1 MNPVA
6 LIGAA
11 LITVGLL
18 LSRRADVRTRAGQLL
33 AGLSPITPTEA
44 LRLAA
49 LRGDSAP
56 YLAIKGSVDA
66 SEIFEDEHHR
76 PLVFRRE
83 RVSIA
88 DDQGWRVIDVAER
101 SLPFVISD
109 PSSAIRIATADL
121 ADGLVVVERRWE
133 GSVAELH
140 AAGREYQSPETAA
153 LVAAIAASDPSRQA
167 RVGLEQISNLDRAT
181 AAGQLIDGELRAGAG
196 RPLVVT
202 TLERADALRLLGG
215 EGRGQLASSTVA
227 LALLALG
234 LLLLIGGIALALASP
249 ALVADVAS
257 PSPEATPTPTPES
270 GDARN
275 GGVGVGPGG
284 LLGLVVTF
292 ALPLLFAAVVV
303 LITRLATRQRR

>member
-1 MNPVA
+1 MNPIA

-11 LITVGLL
+11 LLVIGLL
-18 LSRRADVRTRAGQLL
+18 LSRRTDARTRAGQLL
-33 AGLSPITPTEA
+33 AGLSPISPTEA
-44 LRLAA
+44 LKLAA

-56 YLAIKGSVDA
+56 YLAIKGSIDA
-66 SEIFEDEHHR
+66 PEIFEDEHHR

-88 DDQGWRVIDVAER
+88 DEGGWRVIDTAER
-101 SLPFVISD
+101 SLPFVVSD
-109 PSSAIRIATADL
+109 PSNSISIATADL

-140 AAGREYQSPETAA
+140 AAGREYQRPETAA
-153 LVAAIAASDPSRQA
+153 LVAALATSDPTRGA
-167 RVGLEQISNLDRAT
+167 RVGLEQVSNLDRAT
-181 AAGQLIDGELRAGAG
+181 AAGQLVDGELRAGAG

-215 EGRGQLASSTVA
+215 EARGRLVSSTLA
-227 LALLALG
+227 LALLAIG
-234 LLLLIGGIALALASP
+234 LLLLLGGVALALASP
-249 ALVADVAS
+249 ALGADAAS
-257 PSPEATPTPTPES
+257 PSPTPTPNPES

-284 LLGLVVTF
+284 LLGLVVMF
-292 ALPLLFAAVVV
+292 ALPLLFAAIVV
-303 LITRLATRQRR
+303 LITRLVTRQRR

>member
-1 MNPVA
+1 MNPIA
-6 LIGAA
+6 LVGAA
-11 LITVGLL
+11 LIVFGLL
-18 LSRRADVRTRAGQLL
+18 LSRRTDVRTRAGQLL

-49 LRGDSAP
+49 LRGASAP
-56 YLAIKGSVDA
+56 YLAIKGSIDA
-66 SEIFEDEHHR
+66 AEIFEDENHR
-76 PLVFRRE
+76 PLVYRRE

-88 DDQGWRVIDVAER
+88 DEQGWRVIDDAVR

-109 PSSAIRIATADL
+109 ASSAINVSTADL

-140 AAGREYQSPETAA
+140 AASREYQSDETAA
-153 LVAAIAASDPSRQA
+153 LVATIAASDPTRGA

-181 AAGQLIDGELRAGAG
+181 AAGQLVDGELRAGAG

-202 TLERADALRLLGG
+202 TLERAEALRLLGG
-215 EGRGQLASSTVA
+215 EGRGRLASSTAA
-227 LALLALG
+227 LSLFALG
-234 LLLLIGGIALALASP
+234 LLLLLGGIALALASP
-249 ALVADVAS
+249 VLGADAAS
-257 PSPEATPTPTPES
+257 PSPTPTPES

-284 LLGLVVTF
+284 LLGLVMMF

-303 LITRLATRQRR
+303 LVTRLATRQRR

>member
-1 MNPVA
+1 MNPIA

-11 LITVGLL
+11 LIVIGLL
-18 LSRRADVRTRAGQLL
+18 LSRRTNVRTRAGQLL

-88 DDQGWRVIDVAER
+88 DEQGWRVIDVAER

-140 AAGREYQSPETAA
+140 AAAREYQSPETAA
-153 LVAAIAASDPSRQA
+153 LVAAIAASDPSRHA

-181 AAGQLIDGELRAGAG
+181 AAGQLVDGELRAGAG

-215 EGRGQLASSTVA
+215 EGRGRLASSTVA

-303 LITRLATRQRR
+303 LVTRLATRQRR

>member
-11 LITVGLL
+11 LLVIGLL
-18 LSRRADVRTRAGQLL
+18 LSRRTDARTRAGQLL
-33 AGLSPITPTEA
+33 AGLSPISPTEA
-44 LRLAA
+44 LKIAA

-56 YLAIKGSVDA
+56 YLAIKGSIDA
-66 SEIFEDEHHR
+66 PEIFEDEHHR

-88 DDQGWRVIDVAER
+88 DEGGWRVIDTAER
-101 SLPFVISD
+101 SLPFVVSD
-109 PSSAIRIATADL
+109 PSNSISIATTDL

-140 AAGREYQSPETAA
+140 AAGREYQRPETAA
-153 LVAAIAASDPSRQA
+153 LVAALATSDPTRGA
-167 RVGLEQISNLDRAT
+167 LVGLEQISNLDRAT
-181 AAGQLIDGELRAGAG
+181 AAGQLVDGELRAGAG

-215 EGRGQLASSTVA
+215 EARGRLVSSTLA
-227 LALLALG
+227 LALLVIG
-234 LLLLIGGIALALASP
+234 LLLLLGGVALTLASP
-249 ALVADVAS
+249 ALGADAAS
-257 PSPEATPTPTPES
+257 PSPTPTPNPES

-284 LLGLVVTF
+284 LLGLVVMF
-292 ALPLLFAAVVV
+292 ALPLLFAAIVV
-303 LITRLATRQRR
+303 LITRLVTRQRR

>member
-1 MNPVA
+1 MNPIAIV
-6 LIGAA
+6 GAA
-11 LITVGLL
+11 LVAVGLL
-18 LSRRADVRTRAGQLL
+18 LSRRTDVRTRAGQLL
-33 AGLSPITPTEA
+33 AGLSPVTPTEA

-49 LRGDSAP
+49 LRGESSP
-56 YLAIKGSVDA
+56 YLAIKGSIDA
-66 SEIFEDEHHR
+66 PEIFEDENHR
-76 PLVFRRE
+76 PLVYRRE

-88 DDQGWRVIDVAER
+88 DEGGWRVIDTAER
-101 SLPFVISD
+101 SLPFVVSDSSNSIS
-109 PSSAIRIATADL
+109 IATTDL

-133 GSVAELH
+133 GSVTELH

-153 LVAAIAASDPSRQA
+153 LVAALAASDPTRGA

-181 AAGQLIDGELRAGAG
+181 AAGQLVDGELRAGSG

-202 TLERADALRLLGG
+202 TLERAEALRLLGT
-215 EGRGQLASSTVA
+215 EGRGRLASSTLA

-234 LLLLIGGIALALASP
+234 VLLLIGGIALTLASP
-249 ALVADVAS
+249 ALGADAAS
-257 PSPEATPTPTPES
+257 PSPTPTPNPES

-284 LLGLVVTF
+284 LLGLVVMF

-303 LITRLATRQRR
+303 LVTRLATRTRR

>member
-1 MNPVA
+1 MNPIA
-6 LIGAA
+6 LVGAA
-11 LITVGLL
+11 LIVSGLL
-18 LSRRADVRTRAGQLL
+18 LSRRTDVRTRAGQLL

-49 LRGDSAP
+49 LRGASAP
-56 YLAIKGSVDA
+56 YLAIKGSIDA
-66 SEIFEDEHHR
+66 PEIFEDESHR
-76 PLVFRRE
+76 PLVYRRE

-88 DDQGWRVIDVAER
+88 DEQGWRVIDEAVR

-109 PSSAIRIATADL
+109 ASSAINVSTADL

-133 GSVAELH
+133 GSVADLH

-153 LVAAIAASDPSRQA
+153 LVAAIAASDPTRGA

-181 AAGQLIDGELRAGAG
+181 AAGQLVDGELRAGAG

-202 TLERADALRLLGG
+202 TLERAEALRLLGG
-215 EGRGQLASSTVA
+215 EGRGRLASSTAA
-227 LALLALG
+227 LALFALG
-234 LLLLIGGIALALASP
+234 LLLLLGGIALALASP
-249 ALVADVAS
+249 TLGADAAS
-257 PSPEATPTPTPES
+257 PSPTPTPES

-284 LLGLVVTF
+284 LLGLVMMF

-303 LITRLATRQRR
+303 LVTRLATRTRR

>member
-1 MNPVA
+1 MNPIA

-11 LITVGLL
+11 LIVVGLL
-18 LSRRADVRTRAGQLL
+18 LSRRTDVRTRAGQLL
-33 AGLSPITPTEA
+33 AGLSPISPTEA
-44 LRLAA
+44 LKLAA
-49 LRGDSAP
+49 LRGASAP
-56 YLAIKGSVDA
+56 YLAIKGSIDA
-66 SEIFEDEHHR
+66 PEIFEDEHHR

-83 RVSIA
+83 RVSVA
-88 DDQGWRVIDVAER
+88 DTGGWRVIDTAER
-101 SLPFVISD
+101 SLPFVVSD
-109 PSSAIRIATADL
+109 PSSSISIATADL

-140 AAGREYQSPETAA
+140 AAGREYQRPETAA
-153 LVAAIAASDPSRQA
+153 LVAALATSDPKRSA

-181 AAGQLIDGELRAGAG
+181 AAGQLVDGVLRAGAG

-215 EGRGQLASSTVA
+215 EGRGRLASSTLA

-234 LLLLIGGIALALASP
+234 VLLLIGGIALTLASP
-249 ALVADVAS
+249 ALGADAVS
-257 PSPEATPTPTPES
+257 PSPTPNPES

-292 ALPLLFAAVVV
+292 ALPLLFAALVV
-303 LITRLATRQRR
+303 LVTRLATRQRR

>member
-1 MNPVA
+1 MNPVV
-6 LIGAA
+6 IVGAA
-11 LITVGLL
+11 LILFGLL
-18 LSRRADVRTRAGQLL
+18 LSRRTDARTRAGQLL
-33 AGLSPITPTEA
+33 AGLSPISPTDA
-44 LRLAA
+44 LKLAA
-49 LRGDSAP
+49 LRGDAAP
-56 YLAIKGSVDA
+56 YLAIKGSIDA
-66 SEIFEDEHHR
+66 PEIFEDENHR
-76 PLVFRRE
+76 PLVYRRE

-88 DDQGWRVIDVAER
+88 DEGGWRVIDTAER
-101 SLPFVISD
+101 SLPFVVSD
-109 PSSAIRIATADL
+109 PSSSISIATADL

-153 LVAAIAASDPSRQA
+153 LVAALAVSDPTRGA

-202 TLERADALRLLGG
+202 TLERAEALRLLGT
-215 EGRGQLASSTVA
+215 EGRGRLASSTLA

-234 LLLLIGGIALALASP
+234 LLLLIGGAALALASP
-249 ALVADVAS
+249 ALGADAVS
-257 PSPEATPTPTPES
+257 PSPTPTPNPES

-284 LLGLVVTF
+284 LLGLVVMF
-292 ALPLLFAAVVV
+292 ALPLLFAVIVV
-303 LITRLATRQRR
+303 LLTRLVTRQRR

>member
-11 LITVGLL
+11 LLVIGLL
-18 LSRRADVRTRAGQLL
+18 LSRRTDARTRAGQLL
-33 AGLSPITPTEA
+33 AGLSPISPTEA
-44 LRLAA
+44 LKIAA

-56 YLAIKGSVDA
+56 YLAIKGSIDA
-66 SEIFEDEHHR
+66 PEIFEDEHHR

-88 DDQGWRVIDVAER
+88 DEGGWRVIDAAER
-101 SLPFVISD
+101 SLPFVVSD
-109 PSSAIRIATADL
+109 PSNSISIATTDL

-140 AAGREYQSPETAA
+140 AAGREYQRPETAA
-153 LVAAIAASDPSRQA
+153 LVAALATSDPTRGA

-181 AAGQLIDGELRAGAG
+181 AAGQLVDGELRAGAG

-215 EGRGQLASSTVA
+215 EARGRLVSSTLA
-227 LALLALG
+227 LALLVIG
-234 LLLLIGGIALALASP
+234 LLLLLGGVALTLASP
-249 ALVADVAS
+249 ALGADAAS
-257 PSPEATPTPTPES
+257 PSPTPTPNPES

-284 LLGLVVTF
+284 LLGLVVMF
-292 ALPLLFAAVVV
+292 ALPLLFAAIVV
-303 LITRLATRQRR
+303 LITRLVTRQRR

>member
-1 MNPVA
+1 MNPIA

-11 LITVGLL
+11 LLVIGLL
-18 LSRRADVRTRAGQLL
+18 LSRRTDARTRAGQLL
-33 AGLSPITPTEA
+33 AGLSPISPTEA
-44 LRLAA
+44 LKLAA

-56 YLAIKGSVDA
+56 YLAIKGSIDA
-66 SEIFEDEHHR
+66 PEIFEDEHHR

-88 DDQGWRVIDVAER
+88 DEGGWRVIDTAER
-101 SLPFVISD
+101 SLPFVVSD
-109 PSSAIRIATADL
+109 PSNSISIATADL
-121 ADGLVVVERRWE
+121 ADALVVVERRWE

-140 AAGREYQSPETAA
+140 AAGREYQRPETAA
-153 LVAAIAASDPSRQA
+153 LVAALATSDPTRGA

-181 AAGQLIDGELRAGAG
+181 AAGQLVDGELRAGAG

-215 EGRGQLASSTVA
+215 EARGRLVSSTLA
-227 LALLALG
+227 LALLAIG
-234 LLLLIGGIALALASP
+234 LLLLLGGVALALASP
-249 ALVADVAS
+249 ALGADAAS
-257 PSPEATPTPTPES
+257 PSPTPTPNPES

-284 LLGLVVTF
+284 LLGLVVMF
-292 ALPLLFAAVVV
+292 ALPLLFAAIVV
-303 LITRLATRQRR
+303 LITRLVTRQRR

>member
-11 LITVGLL
+11 LLVIGLL
-18 LSRRADVRTRAGQLL
+18 LSRRTDARTRAGQLL
-33 AGLSPITPTEA
+33 AGLSPISPTEA
-44 LRLAA
+44 LKIAA

-56 YLAIKGSVDA
+56 YLAIKGSIDA
-66 SEIFEDEHHR
+66 PEIFEDEHHR

-88 DDQGWRVIDVAER
+88 DEGGWRVIDTAER
-101 SLPFVISD
+101 SLPFVVSD
-109 PSSAIRIATADL
+109 PSNSISIATTDL

-140 AAGREYQSPETAA
+140 AAGREYQRPETAA
-153 LVAAIAASDPSRQA
+153 LVAALATSDPTRGA

-181 AAGQLIDGELRAGAG
+181 AAGQLVDGELRAGAG

-215 EGRGQLASSTVA
+215 EARGRLVSSTLA
-227 LALLALG
+227 LALLVIG
-234 LLLLIGGIALALASP
+234 LLLLLGGVALTLASP
-249 ALVADVAS
+249 ALGADAAS
-257 PSPEATPTPTPES
+257 PSPTPTPNPES

-284 LLGLVVTF
+284 LLGLVVMF
-292 ALPLLFAAVVV
+292 ALPLLLAAIVV
-303 LITRLATRQRR
+303 LITRLVTRQRR

>member
-1 MNPVA
+1 MNPIA

-11 LITVGLL
+11 LIVIGLL
-18 LSRRADVRTRAGQLL
+18 LSRRTNVRTRAGQLL

-88 DDQGWRVIDVAER
+88 DEQGWRVIDVAER

-140 AAGREYQSPETAA
+140 AAAREYQSPETAA
-153 LVAAIAASDPSRQA
+153 LVAAIAASDPSRHA

-181 AAGQLIDGELRAGAG
+181 AAGQLADGELRAGAG

-215 EGRGQLASSTVA
+215 EGRGRLASSTVA

-292 ALPLLFAAVVV
+292 ALPLLFAAAVV
-303 LITRLATRQRR
+303 LVTRLATRQRR

>member
-11 LITVGLL
+11 LLVIGLL
-18 LSRRADVRTRAGQLL
+18 LSRRTDARTRAGQLL
-33 AGLSPITPTEA
+33 AGLSPISPTEA
-44 LRLAA
+44 LKIAA

-56 YLAIKGSVDA
+56 YLAIKGSIDA
-66 SEIFEDEHHR
+66 PEIFEDEHHR

-88 DDQGWRVIDVAER
+88 DEGGWRVIDTAER
-101 SLPFVISD
+101 SLPFVVSD
-109 PSSAIRIATADL
+109 PSNSISIATTDL

-140 AAGREYQSPETAA
+140 AAGREYQRPETAA
-153 LVAAIAASDPSRQA
+153 LVAALATSDPTRGA

-181 AAGQLIDGELRAGAG
+181 AAGQLVDGELRAGAG

-215 EGRGQLASSTVA
+215 EARGRLVSSTLA
-227 LALLALG
+227 LALLVIG
-234 LLLLIGGIALALASP
+234 LLLLLGGVALTLASP
-249 ALVADVAS
+249 ALGADEAS
-257 PSPEATPTPTPES
+257 PSPTPTPNPES

-284 LLGLVVTF
+284 LLGLVVMF
-292 ALPLLFAAVVV
+292 ALPLLFAAIVV
-303 LITRLATRQRR
+303 LITRLVTRQRR

>member
-11 LITVGLL
+11 LIAVGLL

>member
-1 MNPVA
+1 MNPIALVGVA
-6 LIGAA
+6 LIA
-11 LITVGLL
+11 VGLL
-18 LSRRADVRTRAGQLL
+18 LSRRTDVRTRAGQLL

-56 YLAIKGSVDA
+56 YLAIKGSIDA
-66 SEIFEDEHHR
+66 PEIFEDENHR

-83 RVSIA
+83 RISIA
-88 DDQGWRVIDVAER
+88 DEQGWRVIDVAER
-101 SLPFVISD
+101 SLPFVVSD
-109 PSSAIRIATADL
+109 ASSAIRSATADL

-140 AAGREYQSPETAA
+140 AAGREYQSAETAA
-153 LVAAIAASDPSRQA
+153 LVAALATSDPARQA

-181 AAGQLIDGELRAGAG
+181 AAGQLVDGELRAGAG

-202 TLERADALRLLGG
+202 TLERAEALRLLGG
-215 EGRGQLASSTVA
+215 EGGGRLASSTA
-227 LALLALG
+227 TLALLALG
-234 LLLLIGGIALALASP
+234 ALLLLGGIALTLASP
-249 ALVADVAS
+249 AVVADVAS
-257 PSPEATPTPTPES
+257 PPPTPTPTPES

-284 LLGLVVTF
+284 LLGLVMMF
-292 ALPLLFAAVVV
+292 ALPLLFAAAVV
-303 LITRLATRQRR
+303 LVTRLVTRQRR

>member
-1 MNPVA
+1 MNPIA

-11 LITVGLL
+11 LIALGLL
-18 LSRRADVRTRAGQLL
+18 LSQRTDVRTRAGQLL

-49 LRGDSAP
+49 LRGESSP
-56 YLAIKGSVDA
+56 YLAIKGSIDA
-66 SEIFEDEHHR
+66 AEIFEDEHHR
-76 PLVFRRE
+76 PLVYRRE

-88 DDQGWRVIDVAER
+88 DEGGWRVIDTAER

-109 PSSAIRIATADL
+109 PSSAIRISIADL

-140 AAGREYQSPETAA
+140 AAGREYQSAETAA

-181 AAGQLIDGELRAGAG
+181 AAGQLVDGELRAGAG

-202 TLERADALRLLGG
+202 TLERAEALRLLGA
-215 EGRGQLASSTVA
+215 EGRGRLASSTVA

-249 ALVADVAS
+249 ALGADAAS
-257 PSPEATPTPTPES
+257 PSPTPTATPES

-284 LLGLVVTF
+284 LLGLVVMF
-292 ALPLLFAAVVV
+292 ALPLLFASVVV
-303 LITRLATRQRR
+303 LITRLATRTRR

>member
-11 LITVGLL
+11 LLVIGLL
-18 LSRRADVRTRAGQLL
+18 LSRRTDARTRAGQLL
-33 AGLSPITPTEA
+33 AGLSPISPTEA
-44 LRLAA
+44 LKIAA

-56 YLAIKGSVDA
+56 YLAIKGSIDA
-66 SEIFEDEHHR
+66 PEIFEDEHHR

-88 DDQGWRVIDVAER
+88 DEGGWRVIDTAER
-101 SLPFVISD
+101 SLPFVVSD
-109 PSSAIRIATADL
+109 PSNSINIATTDL

-140 AAGREYQSPETAA
+140 AAGREYQRPETAA
-153 LVAAIAASDPSRQA
+153 LVAALATSDPTRGA

-181 AAGQLIDGELRAGAG
+181 AAGQLVDGELRAGAG

-215 EGRGQLASSTVA
+215 EARGRLVSSTLA
-227 LALLALG
+227 LALLVIG
-234 LLLLIGGIALALASP
+234 LLLILGGVALTLASP
-249 ALVADVAS
+249 ALGADAAS
-257 PSPEATPTPTPES
+257 PSPTPTPNPES

-284 LLGLVVTF
+284 LLGLVVMF
-292 ALPLLFAAVVV
+292 ALPLLFAAIVV
-303 LITRLATRQRR
+303 LITRLVTRQRR

>member
-1 MNPVA
+1 MNPIA
-6 LIGAA
+6 LIGSAIFA
-11 LITVGLL
+11 LGLL
-18 LSRRADVRTRAGQLL
+18 LSRRTDVRTRAGQLL

-49 LRGDSAP
+49 LRGESSP
-56 YLAIKGSVDA
+56 YLAIKGSIDA
-66 SEIFEDEHHR
+66 PEIFEDEHHR

-88 DDQGWRVIDVAER
+88 DEAGWRVIDTAER

-109 PSSAIRIATADL
+109 PSSAIRISTADL

-140 AAGREYQSPETAA
+140 AAGREYQSAETAA

-181 AAGQLIDGELRAGAG
+181 AAGQLVDGELRAGAG
-196 RPLVVT
+196 RPLVLT
-202 TLERADALRLLGG
+202 TLERAEALRLLGA
-215 EGRGQLASSTVA
+215 EGRGRLASSTLA

-249 ALVADVAS
+249 ALGADAAS
-257 PSPEATPTPTPES
+257 PSPTPTATPES

-284 LLGLVVTF
+284 LLGLVVMF
-292 ALPLLFAAVVV
+292 ALPLLFASVVV
-303 LITRLATRQRR
+303 LITRLATRTRR

>member
-1 MNPVA
+1 MSPIA

-11 LITVGLL
+11 LLVIGLL
-18 LSRRADVRTRAGQLL
+18 LSRRTDARTRAGQLL
-33 AGLSPITPTEA
+33 AGLSPISPTEA
-44 LRLAA
+44 LKLAA

-56 YLAIKGSVDA
+56 YLAIKGSIDA
-66 SEIFEDEHHR
+66 PEIFEDEHHR

-88 DDQGWRVIDVAER
+88 DEGGWRVIDTAER
-101 SLPFVISD
+101 SLPFVVSD
-109 PSSAIRIATADL
+109 PSNSISIATADL

-140 AAGREYQSPETAA
+140 AAGREYQRPETAA
-153 LVAAIAASDPSRQA
+153 LVAALATSDPTRGA
-167 RVGLEQISNLDRAT
+167 RVGLEQVSNLDRAT
-181 AAGQLIDGELRAGAG
+181 AAGQLVDGELRAGAG

-215 EGRGQLASSTVA
+215 EARGRLVSSTLA
-227 LALLALG
+227 LALLAIG
-234 LLLLIGGIALALASP
+234 LLLLLGGVALALASP
-249 ALVADVAS
+249 ALGADAVS
-257 PSPEATPTPTPES
+257 PSPTPTPES

-284 LLGLVVTF
+284 LLGLVVMF
-292 ALPLLFAAVVV
+292 ALPLLFAAIVV
-303 LITRLATRQRR
+303 LITRLVTRQRR